1 MLAAAAQQFDDWKD
15 VEVCLLGQVNGEWKT
30 EAGVQRQLA
39 DQERVAADWAWAH
52 DQPAGLGTGTL
63 PGGRW
68 WWWPLSAEEGPL
80 ALLGVA
86 PLDGQP
92 LSPQR
97 RRLLAALGQPLAQA
111 WRGLAWPRTWRPRAC
126 TARPSN
132 CAAPCSPRC
141 PDLRTPLT
149 AMRGSIDSL
158 LALGERS
165 RRRIVANCWKAPATK
180 PSDWTAISRTCS
192 T

>member
-111 WRGLAWPRTWRPRAC
+111 LARARLAEDLEA
-126 TARPSN
+126 ARLHGETEQ
-132 CAAPCSPRC
+132 
-141 PDLRTPLT
+141 LRS
-149 AMRGSIDSL
+149 AL
-158 LALGERS
+158 LAS
-165 RRRIVANCWKAPATK
+165 VSTTCARR
-180 PSDWTAISRTCS
+180 
-192 T
+192 